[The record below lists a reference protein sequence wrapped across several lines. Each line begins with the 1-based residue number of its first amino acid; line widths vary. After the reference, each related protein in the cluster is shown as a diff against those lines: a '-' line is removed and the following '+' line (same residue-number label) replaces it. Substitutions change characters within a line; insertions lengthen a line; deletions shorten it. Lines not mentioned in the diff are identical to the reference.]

1 MCVWQGGGER
11 IQKLTPPTKTT
22 FEVNMNGFCFV
33 SKCLFKINL
42 SDKSAVEFNFEHLT
56 GNPNAVIKDVLK
68 ILFFWWK
75 IQGGKKIMF
84 SNQL

>member
-1 MCVWQGGGER
+1 M
-11 IQKLTPPTKTT
+11 TPPTKTT

-42 SDKSAVEFNFEHLT
+42 SDKSAVEFNFEHFI

-68 ILFFWWK
+68 ILSSGEKFTGEK
-75 IQGGKKIMF
+75 ILF